1 MRESMSGGR
10 RGWMRGFSSR
20 MSRSFPP
27 NLARMMLLACAALWG
42 GSYLVAKIAISTI
55 PPMWLMFIRLG
66 GACVIMLALFH
77 KTIIPN
83 LTKAII
89 VPSLVVGVTYFGS
102 MALQNKGLE
111 TIDPGRSSFL
121 TASYAV
127 LTPFALWIVARSAPK
142 AIHIVSAIIC
152 LMGVGFVALK
162 PSTATLQLSYGDVLT
177 LLNAVFVAFN
187 IVYLGVYIKRFNP
200 IAMTFVQFVVA
211 SVLFLVAALLTEPGP
226 NSSWLAPDVIWSILY
241 LLLAAT
247 TLAQIMQN
255 IGLAHVSTS
264 SASIIM
270 CSESIFS
277 VSFSAMFWGERVG
290 WTSFVGFALIF
301 SAMVLSSMGARPS
314 DRSRGRTRMT
324 VIHGDSE
331 DVRLP

>member
-1 MRESMSGGR
+1 MDA
-10 RGWMRGFSSR
+10 WFQQPHVPLL
-20 MSRSFPP
+20 PP

-102 MALQNKGLE
+102 MALQTKGLE

-127 LTPFALWIVARSAPK
+127 LTPFALWLVARSAPK

-255 IGLAHVSTS
+255 IGLAHVPTS

-314 DRSRGRTRMT
+314 DRSRERTRMT